1 MFPISK
7 YERNKLDSVGLI
19 QYRRVGRNPQD
30 ANITIANREHVSRDK
45 TDYVVDTERHE
56 IKKFLGYFEDCNM
69 QKISNAQLKRLV
81 DGAKATDVNIQ
92 QDGEYKEKAFIYV
105 RPDGTILMDKISEYM
120 IFLNIWKNR
129 KKI

>member
-7 YERNKLDSVGLI
+7 YEREKLDSVGLI

-30 ANITIANREHVSRDK
+30 ANITVANREHVSRDK
-45 TDYVVDTERHE
+45 TLYVVDEPNHG

-69 QKISNAQLKRLV
+69 QKISNLQLKKLIEEK
-81 DGAKATDVNIQ
+81 KATDDNIQ
-92 QDGEYKEKAFIYV
+92 HDGEYKEKAFIYV

-129 KKI
+129 KKN